1 MGLPRSLVKL
11 IQAKLVFQPLMLV
24 LVSIVLNTS
33 LSLNK
38 WVLLS
43 HSKVF
48 LVFAQVTVQL
58 LDMVLML
65 QWVHCIL
72 MHSSNK
78 EQLLQM
84 FFHLLLKASK
94 PASNPY
100 WILVILTSLKFNQV
114 NPLSIF
120 N

>member
-1 MGLPRSLVKL
+1 MGLPRLLVKL

-38 WVLLS
+38 WVLIS

-58 LDMVLML
+58 LATMSILR
-65 QWVHCIL
+65 WVHCL
-72 MHSSNK
+72 LTLSSYK
-78 EQLLQM
+78 EQLLPM
-84 FFHLLLKASK
+84 FFHLLLKALQL
-94 PASNPY
+94 ASNPC